1 MASIDREFADY
12 CCELLSSLGPC
23 SARRMFGGWGISTE
37 GLTVAILADLGGG
50 ATLWL
55 KASPDDSQRYTDA
68 ACQRFSYAAKGK
80 TMGLNY
86 YSAPTD
92 AMESPAL
99 MAPWARLA
107 LEAAL
112 QARTKLVAKKTPR
125 VGSTTTR
132 RRATP
137 KAS

>member
-23 SARRMFGGWGISTE
+23 RARRMFGGWGISAD
-37 GLTVAILADLGGG
+37 GLSIAILLDLGGG

-55 KASPDDSQRYTDA
+55 KAAPGDEQRYTDA
-68 ACQRFSYAAKGK
+68 ACQRFTYAAKGK
-80 TMGLNY
+80 TVSLNY
-86 YSAPTD
+86 YSAPPD

-112 QARTKLVAKKTPR
+112 QARRQPAAKKTARKRKP
-125 VGSTTTR
+125 
-132 RRATP
+132 AT
-137 KAS
+137 KAG

>member
-23 SARRMFGGWGISTE
+23 NARRMFGGWGISTE

-55 KASPDDSQRYTDA
+55 KALPDDSQRYTDA
-68 ACQRFSYAAKGK
+68 DCQRFSYAAKDK
-80 TMGLNY
+80 TMSLNY
-86 YSAPTD
+86 YSAPAE

-99 MAPWARLA
+99 MAPWARLS

-112 QARTKLVAKKTPR
+112 LARSKPVAKK
-125 VGSTTTR
+125 STR
-132 RRATP
+132 KRNP
-137 KAS
+137 PVKAG

>member
-1 MASIDREFADY
+1 MAVSKDFADY
-12 CCELLSSLGPC
+12 CCELLSGVGVPV
-23 SARRMFGGWGISTE
+23 AKRMFGGWGISAD
-37 GLTVAILADLGGG
+37 GLSIAILLDLGGG

-55 KASPDDSQRYTDA
+55 KAAPGDEQRYTDA
-68 ACQRFSYAAKGK
+68 ACQRFTYAAKGK
-80 TMGLNY
+80 TVSLNY
-86 YSAPTD
+86 YSAPPD

-112 QARTKLVAKKTPR
+112 QARRKPAAKKTARKRKPI
-125 VGSTTTR
+125 
-132 RRATP
+132 A

>member
-23 SARRMFGGWGISTE
+23 RARRMFGGWGISTE
-37 GLTVAILADLGGG
+37 GLTVAILVDLGGG

-55 KASPDDSQRYTDA
+55 KAAPGDEQRYFDE
-68 ACQRFSYAAKGK
+68 ACQRFTYAAKGK
-80 TMGLNY
+80 TMSLNY
-86 YSAPTD
+86 FSAPAD

-99 MAPWARLA
+99 MTPWARLS

-112 QARTKLVAKKTPR
+112 LARSKPASKKN
-125 VGSTTTR
+125 TR
-132 RRATP
+132 KRKPTA

>member
-23 SARRMFGGWGISTE
+23 RARRMFGGWGISAD
-37 GLTVAILADLGGG
+37 GLSIAILLDLGGG

-55 KASPDDSQRYTDA
+55 KAAPGDEQRYTDA
-68 ACQRFSYAAKGK
+68 ACQRFTYAAKGK
-80 TMGLNY
+80 TVSLNY
-86 YSAPTD
+86 YSAPPD

-112 QARTKLVAKKTPR
+112 QARRQPAAKKTARKRKPP
-125 VGSTTTR
+125 T
-132 RRATP
+132 
-137 KAS
+137 KAG